1 MNKWGLYALLLC
13 CILVVEPFNMGRS
26 LRRATPLCY
35 DSAASFSDTHVAS
48 SKTDTDLDELTKA
61 FLDRYNSSQLTSPTS
76 VTSVLF
82 SDIRSHRTDVDRI
95 GRKKYSISFGDDVDL
110 GDSKQKYFKSGPSKL
125 INGENKTIEVV
136 NQFRFVIDEKQIRNA
151 MEKRSDFV
159 EAKNVGAGIDRGL
172 EQKMDISTDMIKL
185 LKSNAQRVKNDDGK
199 LVYRLNMD
207 YNDFLKYTSSKNDEG
222 NDVDP
227 HDERKDQLLIHGRNS
242 DSVERTKEVKS
253 EPSDVHN
260 QKTKLRS
267 RVIEQAGNERFEDKY
282 SDLVEQEE
290 KLNHKKPVMRQ
301 KELTSRNLA
310 IPASQSTPHF
320 KLHHKRSFNYENSN
334 TIYLRASTSTY
345 ISDTHDMKMRKE
357 AVEKAY
363 FTDQHKKSG
372 IKRWGRN
379 IMFKW
384 RKMDKDVEVV
394 YSALLW
400 MYQALLG

>member
-1 MNKWGLYALLLC
+1 
-13 CILVVEPFNMGRS
+13 
-26 LRRATPLCY
+26 
-35 DSAASFSDTHVAS
+35 
-48 SKTDTDLDELTKA
+48 LDELTKA

-172 EQKMDISTDMIKL
+172 EQKMNISTDMIKL

-222 NDVDP
+222 NDVD
-227 HDERKDQLLIHGRNS
+227 
-242 DSVERTKEVKS
+242 
-253 EPSDVHN
+253 
-260 QKTKLRS
+260 
-267 RVIEQAGNERFEDKY
+267 
-282 SDLVEQEE
+282 
-290 KLNHKKPVMRQ
+290 
-301 KELTSRNLA
+301 
-310 IPASQSTPHF
+310 
-320 KLHHKRSFNYENSN
+320 
-334 TIYLRASTSTY
+334 
-345 ISDTHDMKMRKE
+345 
-357 AVEKAY
+357 
-363 FTDQHKKSG
+363 
-372 IKRWGRN
+372 
-379 IMFKW
+379 
-384 RKMDKDVEVV
+384 
-394 YSALLW
+394 
-400 MYQALLG
+400 